1 MRKFNEINTLG
12 NSHEFER
19 NNLPRPEVILGVVSK
34 VTNRVDGVVVCDV
47 FTHDGQYYAA
57 CPTIQMGGS
66 AQAFTSS
73 PYLEGSSVALLVTS
87 NNSPAYI
94 LGSVYKNTHRGLY
107 SNNVVEG
114 LSTDQTSRKIHGK
127 EDWVVENRGNFVRLS
142 PVDGICINSS
152 EDVKM
157 DIADGKSYRF
167 AKGGKS
173 SDIAVNGIK
182 NISETMDWYQKL
194 YDKLELLQAQVDANT
209 DCLGATT
216 NAVVS
221 ALTAEALIQANAGNA
236 AEAQALTEEATNYP
250 AKVTSATTAQTSS
263 AALQAEDGNQWGAR
277 AAKALNGSFRL
288 P

>member
-1 MRKFNEINTLG
+1 MRKIKELNTLG

-19 NNLPRPEVILGVVSK
+19 NNLPKPEVILGVVSK

-47 FTHDGQYYAA
+47 FTHDGQYFAA

-66 AQAFTSS
+66 AQVFTSS

-87 NNSPAYI
+87 NNAPAYI

-142 PVDGICINSS
+142 PVDGVCINSS
-152 EDVKM
+152 EDIKM
-157 DIADGKSYRF
+157 DIASDKSYRF
-167 AKGGKS
+167 AKGGATK
-173 SDIAVNGIK
+173 DIAVNGIK
-182 NISETMDWYQKL
+182 NISETMPWYQKL
-194 YDKLELLQAQVDANT
+194 YEKLELIEQQVNANT

-216 NAVVS
+216 NAIVA
-221 ALTAEALIQANAGNA
+221 ALAAEAVIQGNAGNA
-236 AEAQALTEEATNYP
+236 AEAAELTAEAEAYP
-250 AKVTSATTAQTSS
+250 AKVLNAQTAQTSS
-263 AALQAEDGNQWGAR
+263 ASSQAEDGNQWGAR
-277 AAKALNGSFRL
+277 AAKALNGAFRL